1 MPFFIPFLKTAQVLG
16 PFFFENA
23 MFFSSICVMSLFDND
38 RSFLASLLHCSFSS
52 SQHK

>member
-1 MPFFIPFLKTAQVLG
+1 MPLLIRFLKTAQVHG
-16 PFFFENA
+16 PFFFENVV
-23 MFFSSICVMSLFDND
+23 FFSSIFVISLFDND